1 MAETSA
7 GILLYRLTGSL
18 PEVLLVHPGGPFWSG
33 RDEGAW
39 MVPKGGIEP
48 GETAADAAR
57 REFEEELGSAPAGEP
72 RFLCRIR
79 QKGGKWVEAFAL
91 EGEFDPA
98 GLSSNVFALE
108 YPPRSGR
115 FRDFPEVDAARWFT
129 LDRAAAMIL
138 PSQRPILEALAAE
151 LANE

>member
-1 MAETSA
+1 VTPVSA
-7 GILLYRLTGSL
+7 GILLYRLGGSA
-18 PEVLLVHPGGPFWSG
+18 PEVLLVHPGGPFWQG

-39 MVPKGGIEP
+39 MLPKGGIEA
-48 GETAADAAR
+48 GETAAEAAR
-57 REFEEELGSAPAGEP
+57 REFEEELGAAPAGEP

-98 GLSSNVFALE
+98 ALVSNRFQVE

-115 FRDFPEVDAARWFT
+115 FRDFPEVDSARWFT
-129 LDRAAAMIL
+129 LDEAAAMIL

-151 LANE
+151 LARE

>member
-1 MAETSA
+1 VAPVSA
-7 GILLYRLTGSL
+7 GILLYRRKQGSL
-18 PEVLLVHPGGPFWSG
+18 EVLLVHPGGPFWHG
-33 RDEGAW
+33 RDAGAW

-48 GETAADAAR
+48 GETAGQAAR
-57 REFEEELGSAPAGEP
+57 REFEEELGTAPPGEP

-91 EGEFDPA
+91 EGEFDPDA
-98 GLSSNVFALE
+98 LVSNRFEVE

-115 FRDFPEVDAARWFT
+115 FRDFPEVDSARWFT
-129 LDRAAAMIL
+129 LDAAAAMIL

-151 LANE
+151 LAQE

>member
-1 MAETSA
+1 VAPVSA
-7 GILLYRLTGSL
+7 GILLYRRGGDAL
-18 PEVLLVHPGGPFWSG
+18 EVLLVHPGGPFWQG

-39 MVPKGGIEP
+39 MLPKGGIEA
-48 GETAADAAR
+48 GETAAEAAR

-72 RFLCRIR
+72 RFLRRIR

-91 EGEFDPA
+91 EGEFDPDA
-98 GLSSNVFALE
+98 LVSNSFQVE

-115 FRDFPEVDAARWFT
+115 FRDFPEVDSARWFT
-129 LDRAAAMIL
+129 LEEAAAMIL

-151 LANE
+151 LAQE